1 MTDEEIIGQIR
12 SKHPEISEEEIAE
25 RLKKEKR
32 RTGGFISDTTILRM
46 IAAQMGMET
55 QNGDLAT
62 PTLSFFDLV
71 PGLGNVTV
79 VGRIVAVFPPKTFC
93 GERKGKIASLL
104 IADELDIV
112 RVVLWNDRTKLAESG
127 NIRVGQILR
136 VSHAYAKEGR
146 GGKVELHVGERCKV
160 EVDPP
165 EVKANKYPT
174 ICRFT
179 TRINQITLDQ
189 KSRKVNVI
197 GKVKKF
203 FPASTFEREDSS
215 SGKVMRFVLFDET
228 GEISVVSWNEKVDEI
243 QSILK
248 EDAGIQ
254 IVNAKVK
261 KTMEQRAEI
270 HIDSE
275 TYVATFV
282 PEEDQ
287 LKVANLK
294 DGLTHVNVEG
304 EVATKPVLRDVK
316 TFKKETVGLATFEL
330 KDDTGRIWVSAW
342 REHSNIVGKLKMGD
356 RIMLKNAQVK
366 KGFGDQLEISTKA
379 NTNITVVA

>member
-25 RLKKEKR
+25 RLKKEKH
-32 RTGGFISDTTILRM
+32 RTGGFISDTTLLRM

-55 QNGDLAT
+55 QSSDLAT
-62 PTLSFFDLV
+62 PTLSVFDLV
-71 PGLGNVTV
+71 PGLGDVTV
-79 VGRIVAVFPPKTFC
+79 VGRVVAVFPPKTFN

-112 RVVLWNDRTKLAESG
+112 RVVMWNDKTKLVESG
-127 NIRVGQILR
+127 SVKVGQILR

-146 GGKVELHVGERCKV
+146 GGKVELHVGDRCKW

-165 EVKANKYPT
+165 GVKVNKYPT
-174 ICRFT
+174 ISRFT
-179 TRINQITLDQ
+179 TRIDQITPDQ
-189 KSRKVNVI
+189 KSQKVNII
-197 GKVKKF
+197 GKVKKV

-215 SGKVMRFVLFDET
+215 SGKVMRFILIDET

-248 EDAGIQ
+248 EDVGLQ

-261 KTMEQRAEI
+261 KAMEQKAEI

-282 PEEDQ
+282 PEEEH
-287 LKVANLK
+287 LKIANLK

-304 EVATKPVLRDVK
+304 EVATKPVIRDVK
-316 TFKKETVGLATFEL
+316 TFKKETVGLTTFEL

-342 REHSNIVGKLKMGD
+342 REHSNIAGKLKMGD
-356 RIMLKNAQVK
+356 RIMMKNAQVK
-366 KGFGDQLEISTKA
+366 KGFGEQLEISTKA
-379 NTNITVVA
+379 KTNITVVT